1 MINGELIVDN
11 FAGGGGASTGIE
23 EATGFSVDIAINH
36 DPKAIAMHKVNH
48 PNTKHYCE
56 DVWQVDPVQACNGHP
71 VGLAWFSPDCK
82 HFSKAKGGKPKDK
95 NIRGLAWVACRWAGL
110 VRPRVIMLENVEEFK
125 TWGPLNR
132 GHHPIKAKQ
141 VVNGIYEQIGRID
154 SCNAVLKV
162 MDNAEVSLLQEDGN
176 LVDTSSALTVEQR
189 ADVLYNMR
197 CMIKGNIDEAAAA
210 LEAVQNA
217 GKKPV
222 EVEEPEA
229 DTAAGEDEAAV
240 QTVKKNNQPPERK
253 SRMDK
258 GTVLQLLKDGYSIQ
272 DIADRYGYKTT
283 KTVDN
288 FCKAN
293 KINTKLYE
301 RSDRQL
307 TDADIPQIRAL
318 YTDGP
323 FNLTQTAGELGV
335 SKKQLRAFVEEK
347 HLVKPVAD

>member
-1 MINGELIVDN
+1 MREINE
-11 FAGGGGASTGIE
+11 
-23 EATGFSVDIAINH
+23 
-36 DPKAIAMHKVNH
+36 
-48 PNTKHYCE
+48 
-56 DVWQVDPVQACNGHP
+56 
-71 VGLAWFSPDCK
+71 
-82 HFSKAKGGKPKDK
+82 
-95 NIRGLAWVACRWAGL
+95 
-110 VRPRVIMLENVEEFK
+110 VID
-125 TWGPLNR
+125 G
-132 GHHPIKAKQ
+132 AKQ

-217 GKKPV
+217 GKKPAAA
-222 EVEEPEA
+222 EYTQPADAHEDDAAEDAEEPEA
-229 DTAAGEDEAAV
+229 DTVAV

-253 SRMDK
+253 SKMDK
-258 GTVLQLLKDGYSIQ
+258 DTVLQLLKDGYSTQ

-307 TDADIPQIRAL
+307 TETDIPQIREL

-335 SKKQLRAFVEEK
+335 SKKQLRAFVEEN

>member
-1 MINGELIVDN
+1 MREINE
-11 FAGGGGASTGIE
+11 
-23 EATGFSVDIAINH
+23 
-36 DPKAIAMHKVNH
+36 
-48 PNTKHYCE
+48 
-56 DVWQVDPVQACNGHP
+56 
-71 VGLAWFSPDCK
+71 
-82 HFSKAKGGKPKDK
+82 
-95 NIRGLAWVACRWAGL
+95 
-110 VRPRVIMLENVEEFK
+110 VID
-125 TWGPLNR
+125 G
-132 GHHPIKAKQ
+132 AKQ

-210 LEAVQNA
+210 LEAVQIA
-217 GKKPV
+217 GKKP
-222 EVEEPEA
+222 EAALATEDTQSSDMHDDAMEDAEEPEA
-229 DTAAGEDEAAV
+229 DTAAGQDKAAV
-240 QTVKKNNQPPERK
+240 QTIKKANHQPPERK

-258 GTVLQLLKDGYSIQ
+258 DTVLQLLKDGYSVQ
-272 DIADRYGYKTT
+272 DIAGRYGYKTT

-307 TDADIPQIRAL
+307 TEADIPQIREL

>member
-1 MINGELIVDN
+1 MREINEV
-11 FAGGGGASTGIE
+11 IE
-23 EATGFSVDIAINH
+23 G
-36 DPKAIAMHKVNH
+36 
-48 PNTKHYCE
+48 
-56 DVWQVDPVQACNGHP
+56 
-71 VGLAWFSPDCK
+71 
-82 HFSKAKGGKPKDK
+82 
-95 NIRGLAWVACRWAGL
+95 
-110 VRPRVIMLENVEEFK
+110 
-125 TWGPLNR
+125 
-132 GHHPIKAKQ
+132 AKQ

-154 SCNAVLKV
+154 SCNAVLNV

-217 GKKPV
+217 GKKPAA
-222 EVEEPEA
+222 EEPEA
-229 DTAAGEDEAAV
+229 DTAAGQDTAAV
-240 QTVKKNNQPPERK
+240 QTIKKANPQPPERK

-258 GTVLQLLKDGYSIQ
+258 DTVLQLLKDGYSVN
-272 DIADRYGYKTT
+272 DIADRYGYKTN

-293 KINTKLYE
+293 KINVKLYTRDGE
-301 RSDRQL
+301 KQL
-307 TDADIPQIRAL
+307 TEADIPQIRAL
-318 YTDGP
+318 YTDGT

-335 SKKQLRAFVEEK
+335 SKKQLRAFVEEN

>member
-1 MINGELIVDN
+1 MREINE
-11 FAGGGGASTGIE
+11 
-23 EATGFSVDIAINH
+23 
-36 DPKAIAMHKVNH
+36 
-48 PNTKHYCE
+48 
-56 DVWQVDPVQACNGHP
+56 
-71 VGLAWFSPDCK
+71 
-82 HFSKAKGGKPKDK
+82 
-95 NIRGLAWVACRWAGL
+95 
-110 VRPRVIMLENVEEFK
+110 VID
-125 TWGPLNR
+125 G
-132 GHHPIKAKQ
+132 AKQ
-141 VVNGIYEQIGRID
+141 VVNGIYEQISRID

-162 MDNAEVSLLQEDGN
+162 MDKAEVSLLLEDGE
-176 LVDTSSALTVEQR
+176 LVDTSSALSIEQR

-217 GKKPV
+217 GKKPAAA
-222 EVEEPEA
+222 EYTQPADAHEDDAAEDAEEPEA
-229 DTAAGEDEAAV
+229 DTVAV

-253 SRMDK
+253 SKMDK
-258 GTVLQLLKDGYSIQ
+258 GTVLQLLKDGYSTQ

-288 FCKAN
+288 FCKTN
-293 KINTKLYE
+293 KINVKLYTQH
-301 RSDRQL
+301 SDRQL
-307 TDADIPQIRAL
+307 TEADIPQIREL

>member
-1 MINGELIVDN
+1 MREINE
-11 FAGGGGASTGIE
+11 
-23 EATGFSVDIAINH
+23 
-36 DPKAIAMHKVNH
+36 
-48 PNTKHYCE
+48 
-56 DVWQVDPVQACNGHP
+56 
-71 VGLAWFSPDCK
+71 
-82 HFSKAKGGKPKDK
+82 
-95 NIRGLAWVACRWAGL
+95 
-110 VRPRVIMLENVEEFK
+110 VID
-125 TWGPLNR
+125 G
-132 GHHPIKAKQ
+132 AKQ

-162 MDNAEVSLLQEDGN
+162 MDKAEVSLLLEDGE
-176 LVDTSSALTVEQR
+176 LVDTSSALSIEQR
-189 ADVLYNMR
+189 ADLLYSVRN
-197 CMIKGNIDEAAAA
+197 MIKGNIDLAAAA

-217 GKKPV
+217 GKKPAAA
-222 EVEEPEA
+222 EYTQPAGTHDDAAEDAEEPEA

-258 GTVLQLLKDGYSIQ
+258 GTVLQLLKDGYSTQ

-307 TDADIPQIRAL
+307 TEADIPQIREL

-335 SKKQLRAFVEEK
+335 SKKQLRAFVEEN

>member
-1 MINGELIVDN
+1 MREINE
-11 FAGGGGASTGIE
+11 
-23 EATGFSVDIAINH
+23 
-36 DPKAIAMHKVNH
+36 
-48 PNTKHYCE
+48 
-56 DVWQVDPVQACNGHP
+56 
-71 VGLAWFSPDCK
+71 
-82 HFSKAKGGKPKDK
+82 
-95 NIRGLAWVACRWAGL
+95 
-110 VRPRVIMLENVEEFK
+110 VID
-125 TWGPLNR
+125 G
-132 GHHPIKAKQ
+132 AKQ

-217 GKKPV
+217 GKKPA
-222 EVEEPEA
+222 A
-229 DTAAGEDEAAV
+229 DTAAGQDTAAV
-240 QTVKKNNQPPERK
+240 QTIKKANTQPPERK

-307 TDADIPQIRAL
+307 TEADIPQIRAL

>member
-1 MINGELIVDN
+1 MREINE
-11 FAGGGGASTGIE
+11 
-23 EATGFSVDIAINH
+23 
-36 DPKAIAMHKVNH
+36 
-48 PNTKHYCE
+48 
-56 DVWQVDPVQACNGHP
+56 
-71 VGLAWFSPDCK
+71 
-82 HFSKAKGGKPKDK
+82 
-95 NIRGLAWVACRWAGL
+95 
-110 VRPRVIMLENVEEFK
+110 VIY
-125 TWGPLNR
+125 G
-132 GHHPIKAKQ
+132 AKQ
-141 VVNGIYEQIGRID
+141 VVNGIYEQISRID

-217 GKKPV
+217 GKKPA
-222 EVEEPEA
+222 A
-229 DTAAGEDEAAV
+229 DTAAGQDTAAV
-240 QTVKKNNQPPERK
+240 QTIKKANPQPPERK

-258 GTVLQLLKDGYSIQ
+258 DTVLQLLKDGYSIQ

-288 FCKAN
+288 FCRAN

-307 TDADIPQIRAL
+307 TEADIPQIRAL
-318 YTDGP
+318 YTDGT

-335 SKKQLRAFVEEK
+335 SKKQLRAFVEEN

>member
-1 MINGELIVDN
+1 MREINE
-11 FAGGGGASTGIE
+11 
-23 EATGFSVDIAINH
+23 
-36 DPKAIAMHKVNH
+36 
-48 PNTKHYCE
+48 
-56 DVWQVDPVQACNGHP
+56 
-71 VGLAWFSPDCK
+71 
-82 HFSKAKGGKPKDK
+82 
-95 NIRGLAWVACRWAGL
+95 
-110 VRPRVIMLENVEEFK
+110 VID
-125 TWGPLNR
+125 G
-132 GHHPIKAKQ
+132 AKQ

-162 MDNAEVSLLQEDGN
+162 MDNAEVTLLQEDGN

-197 CMIKGNIDEAAAA
+197 CMIKDNIDEAAAA

-217 GKKPV
+217 GKKPAAA
-222 EVEEPEA
+222 EYTQPAGTHDDAAEDAAEPEA
-229 DTAAGEDEAAV
+229 DTAAV
-240 QTVKKNNQPPERK
+240 QTAKKNNQPPERK
-253 SRMDK
+253 SKMDK
-258 GTVLQLLKDGYSIQ
+258 DTVLQLLKDGYSVQ
-272 DIADRYGYKTT
+272 NIADRYGYKTT

-301 RSDRQL
+301 RIDRQL
-307 TDADIPQIRAL
+307 TEADIPQIRAL

-335 SKKQLRAFVEEK
+335 SKKQLRAFVEEN

>member
-1 MINGELIVDN
+1 MREINE
-11 FAGGGGASTGIE
+11 
-23 EATGFSVDIAINH
+23 
-36 DPKAIAMHKVNH
+36 
-48 PNTKHYCE
+48 
-56 DVWQVDPVQACNGHP
+56 
-71 VGLAWFSPDCK
+71 
-82 HFSKAKGGKPKDK
+82 
-95 NIRGLAWVACRWAGL
+95 
-110 VRPRVIMLENVEEFK
+110 VID
-125 TWGPLNR
+125 G
-132 GHHPIKAKQ
+132 AKQ

-162 MDNAEVSLLQEDGN
+162 MDKAEVSLLLEDGE

-217 GKKPV
+217 GKKPTDTH
-222 EVEEPEA
+222 EDDAAEDAEEPEA
-229 DTAAGEDEAAV
+229 DTAAV
-240 QTVKKNNQPPERK
+240 QTIKKNNQPPERK
-253 SRMDK
+253 SKMDK
-258 GTVLQLLKDGYSIQ
+258 DTVLQLLKDGYSIQ

-307 TDADIPQIRAL
+307 TEADIPQIRAL

-335 SKKQLRAFVEEK
+335 SKKQLRAFVEEN

>member
-1 MINGELIVDN
+1 MREINE
-11 FAGGGGASTGIE
+11 
-23 EATGFSVDIAINH
+23 
-36 DPKAIAMHKVNH
+36 
-48 PNTKHYCE
+48 
-56 DVWQVDPVQACNGHP
+56 
-71 VGLAWFSPDCK
+71 
-82 HFSKAKGGKPKDK
+82 
-95 NIRGLAWVACRWAGL
+95 
-110 VRPRVIMLENVEEFK
+110 VID
-125 TWGPLNR
+125 G
-132 GHHPIKAKQ
+132 AKQ

-162 MDNAEVSLLQEDGN
+162 MDKAEVSLLLEDGE
-176 LVDTSSALTVEQR
+176 LVDTSSALSIEQR
-189 ADVLYNMR
+189 ADLLYSVRN
-197 CMIKGNIDEAAAA
+197 MIKGNIDLAAAA

-217 GKKPV
+217 GKKPAAA
-222 EVEEPEA
+222 EYTQPEDTHEADAAEDAEEPGA
-229 DTAAGEDEAAV
+229 DTAAV
-240 QTVKKNNQPPERK
+240 PTVKKNNQPPERK
-253 SRMDK
+253 SKMDK
-258 GTVLQLLKDGYSIQ
+258 DTVLQLLKDGYSIQ

-307 TDADIPQIRAL
+307 KEADIPQIRAL

-335 SKKQLRAFVEEK
+335 SKKQLRAFVEEN

>member
-1 MINGELIVDN
+1 MREINE
-11 FAGGGGASTGIE
+11 
-23 EATGFSVDIAINH
+23 
-36 DPKAIAMHKVNH
+36 
-48 PNTKHYCE
+48 
-56 DVWQVDPVQACNGHP
+56 
-71 VGLAWFSPDCK
+71 
-82 HFSKAKGGKPKDK
+82 
-95 NIRGLAWVACRWAGL
+95 
-110 VRPRVIMLENVEEFK
+110 VID
-125 TWGPLNR
+125 G
-132 GHHPIKAKQ
+132 AKQ

-162 MDNAEVSLLQEDGN
+162 MDNAEVPLLQEDGN

-229 DTAAGEDEAAV
+229 DTAAGQDEAAV
-240 QTVKKNNQPPERK
+240 QTVKKANTQPPERK

-307 TDADIPQIRAL
+307 TEADIPQIRAL

-335 SKKQLRAFVEEK
+335 SKKQLRAFVEEN

>member
-1 MINGELIVDN
+1 MREINE
-11 FAGGGGASTGIE
+11 
-23 EATGFSVDIAINH
+23 
-36 DPKAIAMHKVNH
+36 
-48 PNTKHYCE
+48 
-56 DVWQVDPVQACNGHP
+56 
-71 VGLAWFSPDCK
+71 
-82 HFSKAKGGKPKDK
+82 
-95 NIRGLAWVACRWAGL
+95 
-110 VRPRVIMLENVEEFK
+110 VID
-125 TWGPLNR
+125 G
-132 GHHPIKAKQ
+132 AKQ

-217 GKKPV
+217 GKKP
-222 EVEEPEA
+222 EAAEEPEA
-229 DTAAGEDEAAV
+229 DTAAGQDTAAV
-240 QTVKKNNQPPERK
+240 QTVKKANNQPPERK

-258 GTVLQLLKDGYSIQ
+258 DTVLQLLKDGYSVH

-293 KINTKLYE
+293 KINVKLYTRDGE
-301 RSDRQL
+301 KQL
-307 TDADIPQIRAL
+307 TEADIPQIRAL

-335 SKKQLRAFVEEK
+335 SKKQLRAFVEEN

>member
-1 MINGELIVDN
+1 MREINEVL
-11 FAGGGGASTGIE
+11 AG
-23 EATGFSVDIAINH
+23 
-36 DPKAIAMHKVNH
+36 
-48 PNTKHYCE
+48 
-56 DVWQVDPVQACNGHP
+56 
-71 VGLAWFSPDCK
+71 
-82 HFSKAKGGKPKDK
+82 
-95 NIRGLAWVACRWAGL
+95 
-110 VRPRVIMLENVEEFK
+110 
-125 TWGPLNR
+125 
-132 GHHPIKAKQ
+132 AKQ

-217 GKKPV
+217 GKKPAAA
-222 EVEEPEA
+222 EYTQPAGTHDDAAEDAEEPEA

-258 GTVLQLLKDGYSIQ
+258 GTVLQLLKDGYSTQ

-307 TDADIPQIRAL
+307 TEADIPQIRAL
-318 YTDGP
+318 YTAGP

>member
-1 MINGELIVDN
+1 MREINE
-11 FAGGGGASTGIE
+11 
-23 EATGFSVDIAINH
+23 
-36 DPKAIAMHKVNH
+36 
-48 PNTKHYCE
+48 
-56 DVWQVDPVQACNGHP
+56 
-71 VGLAWFSPDCK
+71 
-82 HFSKAKGGKPKDK
+82 
-95 NIRGLAWVACRWAGL
+95 
-110 VRPRVIMLENVEEFK
+110 VIY
-125 TWGPLNR
+125 G
-132 GHHPIKAKQ
+132 AKQ
-141 VVNGIYEQIGRID
+141 VVNGIYEQISRID

-217 GKKPV
+217 GKKPA
-222 EVEEPEA
+222 A
-229 DTAAGEDEAAV
+229 DTAAGQDTAAV
-240 QTVKKNNQPPERK
+240 QTIKKANPQPPERK

-258 GTVLQLLKDGYSIQ
+258 DTVLQLLKDGYSIQ

-288 FCKAN
+288 FCRAN

-307 TDADIPQIRAL
+307 TEADIPQIRAL
-318 YTDGP
+318 YTDGT
-323 FNLTQTAGELGV
+323 FNLTQTAGELNV
-335 SKKQLRAFVEEK
+335 SKKQLRAFVEEN

>member
-1 MINGELIVDN
+1 MREINEV
-11 FAGGGGASTGIE
+11 IE
-23 EATGFSVDIAINH
+23 G
-36 DPKAIAMHKVNH
+36 
-48 PNTKHYCE
+48 
-56 DVWQVDPVQACNGHP
+56 
-71 VGLAWFSPDCK
+71 
-82 HFSKAKGGKPKDK
+82 
-95 NIRGLAWVACRWAGL
+95 
-110 VRPRVIMLENVEEFK
+110 
-125 TWGPLNR
+125 
-132 GHHPIKAKQ
+132 AKQ

-217 GKKPV
+217 GKKPAA
-222 EVEEPEA
+222 EEPEA
-229 DTAAGEDEAAV
+229 DTAAGQDTAAV
-240 QTVKKNNQPPERK
+240 QTIKKANPQPPERK

-258 GTVLQLLKDGYSIQ
+258 DTVLQLLKDGYSVN
-272 DIADRYGYKTT
+272 DIADRYGYKTN

-293 KINTKLYE
+293 KINVKLYTRDGE
-301 RSDRQL
+301 KQL
-307 TDADIPQIRAL
+307 TEADIPQIRAL
-318 YTDGP
+318 YTDGT

-335 SKKQLRAFVEEK
+335 SKKQLRAFVEEN

>member
-1 MINGELIVDN
+1 MREINE
-11 FAGGGGASTGIE
+11 
-23 EATGFSVDIAINH
+23 
-36 DPKAIAMHKVNH
+36 
-48 PNTKHYCE
+48 
-56 DVWQVDPVQACNGHP
+56 
-71 VGLAWFSPDCK
+71 
-82 HFSKAKGGKPKDK
+82 
-95 NIRGLAWVACRWAGL
+95 
-110 VRPRVIMLENVEEFK
+110 VID
-125 TWGPLNR
+125 G
-132 GHHPIKAKQ
+132 AKQ

-162 MDNAEVSLLQEDGN
+162 MDNAEVTLLQEDGN

-222 EVEEPEA
+222 KAADTHADETAEDAEDPET
-229 DTAAGEDEAAV
+229 DTAAVQDDAAV
-240 QTVKKNNQPPERK
+240 QTVKKANHQPPERK
-253 SRMDK
+253 SKMDK
-258 GTVLQLLKDGYSIQ
+258 DTVLQLLKDGYSIQ

-301 RSDRQL
+301 RSNRQL
-307 TDADIPQIRAL
+307 TEADIPQIRAL

-335 SKKQLRAFVEEK
+335 SKKQLRAFVEEN

>member
-1 MINGELIVDN
+1 MREINE
-11 FAGGGGASTGIE
+11 
-23 EATGFSVDIAINH
+23 
-36 DPKAIAMHKVNH
+36 
-48 PNTKHYCE
+48 
-56 DVWQVDPVQACNGHP
+56 
-71 VGLAWFSPDCK
+71 
-82 HFSKAKGGKPKDK
+82 
-95 NIRGLAWVACRWAGL
+95 
-110 VRPRVIMLENVEEFK
+110 VIY
-125 TWGPLNR
+125 G
-132 GHHPIKAKQ
+132 AKQ
-141 VVNGIYEQIGRID
+141 VVNGIYEQISRID

-217 GKKPV
+217 GKKPA
-222 EVEEPEA
+222 A
-229 DTAAGEDEAAV
+229 DTAAGQDTAAV
-240 QTVKKNNQPPERK
+240 QTIKKANTQPPERK

-307 TDADIPQIRAL
+307 TEADIPQIRAL

>member
-1 MINGELIVDN
+1 MREINEVL
-11 FAGGGGASTGIE
+11 AG
-23 EATGFSVDIAINH
+23 
-36 DPKAIAMHKVNH
+36 
-48 PNTKHYCE
+48 
-56 DVWQVDPVQACNGHP
+56 
-71 VGLAWFSPDCK
+71 
-82 HFSKAKGGKPKDK
+82 
-95 NIRGLAWVACRWAGL
+95 
-110 VRPRVIMLENVEEFK
+110 
-125 TWGPLNR
+125 
-132 GHHPIKAKQ
+132 AKQ

-217 GKKPV
+217 GKKPAAA
-222 EVEEPEA
+222 EYTQPEDTHEDDAAEDAEEPEA
-229 DTAAGEDEAAV
+229 DTAAV
-240 QTVKKNNQPPERK
+240 QTIKKNNQPPERK
-253 SRMDK
+253 SKMDK
-258 GTVLQLLKDGYSIQ
+258 DTVLQLLKDGYSIQ

-301 RSDRQL
+301 RINRQL
-307 TDADIPQIRAL
+307 TETDIPQIRAL

-323 FNLTQTAGELGV
+323 FNLTQTAEELGV
-335 SKKQLRAFVEEK
+335 SKKQLRAFVEEN

>member
-1 MINGELIVDN
+1 MREINE
-11 FAGGGGASTGIE
+11 
-23 EATGFSVDIAINH
+23 
-36 DPKAIAMHKVNH
+36 
-48 PNTKHYCE
+48 
-56 DVWQVDPVQACNGHP
+56 
-71 VGLAWFSPDCK
+71 
-82 HFSKAKGGKPKDK
+82 
-95 NIRGLAWVACRWAGL
+95 
-110 VRPRVIMLENVEEFK
+110 VIY
-125 TWGPLNR
+125 G
-132 GHHPIKAKQ
+132 AKQ
-141 VVNGIYEQIGRID
+141 VVNGIYEQISRID

-217 GKKPV
+217 GKKPAAA
-222 EVEEPEA
+222 EYTQPAGTHDDAAEDAEEPEA

-258 GTVLQLLKDGYSIQ
+258 GTVLQLLKDGYSTQ

-288 FCKAN
+288 FCKTN
-293 KINTKLYE
+293 KINVKLYTQH
-301 RSDRQL
+301 SDRQL
-307 TDADIPQIRAL
+307 TEADIPQIREL

-335 SKKQLRAFVEEK
+335 SKKQLRAFVEEN

>member
-1 MINGELIVDN
+1 MREINEVL
-11 FAGGGGASTGIE
+11 AG
-23 EATGFSVDIAINH
+23 
-36 DPKAIAMHKVNH
+36 
-48 PNTKHYCE
+48 
-56 DVWQVDPVQACNGHP
+56 
-71 VGLAWFSPDCK
+71 
-82 HFSKAKGGKPKDK
+82 
-95 NIRGLAWVACRWAGL
+95 
-110 VRPRVIMLENVEEFK
+110 
-125 TWGPLNR
+125 
-132 GHHPIKAKQ
+132 AKQ

-217 GKKPV
+217 GKKPADTHAADAA
-222 EVEEPEA
+222 EDAEEPGA
-229 DTAAGEDEAAV
+229 DTAAV

-253 SRMDK
+253 SKMDK
-258 GTVLQLLKDGYSIQ
+258 DTVLQLLKDGYSIQ
-272 DIADRYGYKTT
+272 EIAGRYGYKTT

-307 TDADIPQIRAL
+307 TEADIPQIREL

-335 SKKQLRAFVEEK
+335 SKKQLRAFVEEN

>member
-1 MINGELIVDN
+1 MREINE
-11 FAGGGGASTGIE
+11 
-23 EATGFSVDIAINH
+23 
-36 DPKAIAMHKVNH
+36 
-48 PNTKHYCE
+48 
-56 DVWQVDPVQACNGHP
+56 
-71 VGLAWFSPDCK
+71 
-82 HFSKAKGGKPKDK
+82 
-95 NIRGLAWVACRWAGL
+95 
-110 VRPRVIMLENVEEFK
+110 VID
-125 TWGPLNR
+125 G
-132 GHHPIKAKQ
+132 AKQ
-141 VVNGIYEQIGRID
+141 VVNGIYEQISRID

-229 DTAAGEDEAAV
+229 DTAAGQDEAAV
-240 QTVKKNNQPPERK
+240 QTVKKANTQPPERK

-258 GTVLQLLKDGYSIQ
+258 GTVLQLLKDGYSVQ

-307 TDADIPQIRAL
+307 TEADIPQIRAL
-318 YTDGP
+318 YTAGP

-335 SKKQLRAFVEEK
+335 SKKQLRAFVEEN

>member
-1 MINGELIVDN
+1 MREINE
-11 FAGGGGASTGIE
+11 
-23 EATGFSVDIAINH
+23 
-36 DPKAIAMHKVNH
+36 
-48 PNTKHYCE
+48 
-56 DVWQVDPVQACNGHP
+56 
-71 VGLAWFSPDCK
+71 
-82 HFSKAKGGKPKDK
+82 
-95 NIRGLAWVACRWAGL
+95 
-110 VRPRVIMLENVEEFK
+110 VID
-125 TWGPLNR
+125 G
-132 GHHPIKAKQ
+132 AKQ

-222 EVEEPEA
+222 ADVTDTTVGNIKQ
-229 DTAAGEDEAAV
+229 DTAACEDEAAV

-323 FNLTQTAGELGV
+323 SNLTQTAGELGV
-335 SKKQLRAFVEEK
+335 SKKQLRAFVEEN

>member
-1 MINGELIVDN
+1 MREINE
-11 FAGGGGASTGIE
+11 
-23 EATGFSVDIAINH
+23 
-36 DPKAIAMHKVNH
+36 
-48 PNTKHYCE
+48 
-56 DVWQVDPVQACNGHP
+56 
-71 VGLAWFSPDCK
+71 
-82 HFSKAKGGKPKDK
+82 
-95 NIRGLAWVACRWAGL
+95 
-110 VRPRVIMLENVEEFK
+110 VID
-125 TWGPLNR
+125 G
-132 GHHPIKAKQ
+132 AKQ

-217 GKKPV
+217 GKKPAAA
-222 EVEEPEA
+222 EEPEA
-229 DTAAGEDEAAV
+229 DTAAGQDTAAV
-240 QTVKKNNQPPERK
+240 QTIKKANPQPPERK

-258 GTVLQLLKDGYSIQ
+258 DTVLQLLKDGYSVQ

-307 TDADIPQIRAL
+307 TEADIPQIRAL
-318 YTDGP
+318 YTAGP

>member
-1 MINGELIVDN
+1 MREINE
-11 FAGGGGASTGIE
+11 
-23 EATGFSVDIAINH
+23 
-36 DPKAIAMHKVNH
+36 
-48 PNTKHYCE
+48 
-56 DVWQVDPVQACNGHP
+56 
-71 VGLAWFSPDCK
+71 
-82 HFSKAKGGKPKDK
+82 
-95 NIRGLAWVACRWAGL
+95 
-110 VRPRVIMLENVEEFK
+110 VID
-125 TWGPLNR
+125 G
-132 GHHPIKAKQ
+132 AKQ

-162 MDNAEVSLLQEDGN
+162 MDNAEVTLLQEDGN

-222 EVEEPEA
+222 KAADTHADETAEDAEDPET
-229 DTAAGEDEAAV
+229 DTAAVQDDAAV
-240 QTVKKNNQPPERK
+240 QTVKKANHQPPERK

-258 GTVLQLLKDGYSIQ
+258 DTVLQLLKDGYSIQ

-293 KINTKLYE
+293 KINVKLYTRDGE
-301 RSDRQL
+301 KQL
-307 TDADIPQIRAL
+307 TEADIPQIRAL
-318 YTDGP
+318 YTAGP

-335 SKKQLRAFVEEK
+335 SKKQLRAFVEEN

>member
-1 MINGELIVDN
+1 MREINE
-11 FAGGGGASTGIE
+11 
-23 EATGFSVDIAINH
+23 
-36 DPKAIAMHKVNH
+36 
-48 PNTKHYCE
+48 
-56 DVWQVDPVQACNGHP
+56 
-71 VGLAWFSPDCK
+71 
-82 HFSKAKGGKPKDK
+82 
-95 NIRGLAWVACRWAGL
+95 
-110 VRPRVIMLENVEEFK
+110 VID
-125 TWGPLNR
+125 G
-132 GHHPIKAKQ
+132 AKQ
-141 VVNGIYEQIGRID
+141 VVNGIYEQISRID

-162 MDNAEVSLLQEDGN
+162 MDDAEVTLLREDGE
-176 LVDTSSALTVEQR
+176 LVDTSSALTVGQR
-189 ADVLYNMR
+189 ADILYNMR
-197 CMIKGNIDEAAAA
+197 RMIKDNIEDAAAA

-222 EVEEPEA
+222 GAEDTQPADTYADETAEDAEDSEA
-229 DTAAGEDEAAV
+229 DTAAVQDEAAV
-240 QTVKKNNQPPERK
+240 QTIKKTNSQPPERK

-258 GTVLQLLKDGYSIQ
+258 DTVLQLLKDGFSVQ

-288 FCKAN
+288 FCRAN

-307 TDADIPQIRAL
+307 TEADIPQIREL

-335 SKKQLRAFVEEK
+335 SKKQLRAFVEEN